1 MRWKGQDYHFPMHAK
16 HESGE
21 RTLNCSWHKVYVLNE
36 ASFIAWKSPSV
47 GSLHA
52 GLYTVFEN
60 HKKVSFNIEIEASYI
75 LRGLKLT

>member
-16 HESGE
+16 HESG

-47 GSLHA
+47 GSFHA

-60 HKKVSFNIEIEASYI
+60 HKKSLIKHCERSELHFI
-75 LRGLKLT
+75 RG